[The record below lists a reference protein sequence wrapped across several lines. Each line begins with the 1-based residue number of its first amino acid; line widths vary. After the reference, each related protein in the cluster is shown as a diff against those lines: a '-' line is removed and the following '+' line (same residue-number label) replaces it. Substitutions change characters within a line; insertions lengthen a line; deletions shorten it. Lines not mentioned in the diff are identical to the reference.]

1 VSRAEKRW
9 VLLAVLIILI
19 GVSVGIL
26 HQIGYVPLWAST
38 TSTVLMGAAALG
50 AALIA
55 ARASYRN
62 EKNG

>member
-1 VSRAEKRW
+1 MSGREKFW
-9 VLLAVLIILI
+9 VGIAVLIILI
-19 GVSVGIL
+19 GVAVGIL
-26 HQIGYVPLWAST
+26 YRLDIVPLWAST
-38 TSTVLMGAAALG
+38 LGTLLMAIGAIA